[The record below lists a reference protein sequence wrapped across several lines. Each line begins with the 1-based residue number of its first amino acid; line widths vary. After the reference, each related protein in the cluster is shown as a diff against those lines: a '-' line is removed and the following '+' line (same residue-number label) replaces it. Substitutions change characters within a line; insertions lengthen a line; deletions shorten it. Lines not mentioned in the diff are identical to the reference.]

1 MALLHLNPKLTK
13 EIMYKLLVYS
23 IYEHLLNVEQGFH
36 GMHLY
41 ILGSIFLSHI
51 THEAYVS
58 STTLLETYSYISLY
72 ISFTCW
78 IKNT

>member
-41 ILGSIFLSHI
+41 ILEVFFYRISHMKH
-51 THEAYVS
+51 TSVQLAYWKPIVAS
-58 STTLLETYSYISLY
+58 PS